1 MKTKLF
7 FLLIIAALASCTTK
21 TSNNLTNQEK
31 LSLLNAIHNDT
42 LFASWVEDT
51 SNAIKL
57 YKQYKVNVIKSDS
70 SWESD
75 QQRLQKIEDFGYTN
89 KFELIPLVEN
99 LHGNAAFKEAWG
111 VSYLI
116 RTDHSTILFDT
127 GIDEDSI
134 MCVLR
139 YNLNILGIDISEI
152 DAIFIS
158 HNHGDHQNNWKWI
171 NDRTFVNSENENILP
186 GIKIYVPGNDL
197 NLKIPAV
204 FSKDPVK
211 ISEGVYTTGII
222 QAPMFFSSSQEQGLM
237 FNVKDKGIIVVTGCG
252 HQTVEKLLQRCE
264 KLSNTP
270 IYGVLGGLHL
280 PVDNDSER
288 YMSFYITGKLPW
300 EPFTVDNV
308 NKKIEFIKKRNLKL
322 IGIST
327 HDSSPIAVEAFKTA
341 FSKEYKDLSTG
352 EWIVA

>member
-75 QQRLQKIEDFGYTN
+75 QQGLQKIEDFGYTN

-139 YNLNILGIDISEI
+139 YNLNILGIDISE
-152 DAIFIS
+152 
-158 HNHGDHQNNWKWI
+158 
-171 NDRTFVNSENENILP
+171 
-186 GIKIYVPGNDL
+186 L
-197 NLKIPAV
+197 N
-204 FSKDPVK
+204 
-211 ISEGVYTTGII
+211 
-222 QAPMFFSSSQEQGLM
+222 
-237 FNVKDKGIIVVTGCG
+237 
-252 HQTVEKLLQRCE
+252 
-264 KLSNTP
+264 
-270 IYGVLGGLHL
+270 
-280 PVDNDSER
+280 
-288 YMSFYITGKLPW
+288 
-300 EPFTVDNV
+300 
-308 NKKIEFIKKRNLKL
+308 
-322 IGIST
+322 
-327 HDSSPIAVEAFKTA
+327 
-341 FSKEYKDLSTG
+341 
-352 EWIVA
+352 

>member
-1 MKTKLF
+1 M
-7 FLLIIAALASCTTK
+7 
-21 TSNNLTNQEK
+21 
-31 LSLLNAIHNDT
+31 LNAIHNDT

-139 YNLNILGIDISEI
+139 YNINILGIDISEI

-171 NDRTFVNSENENILP
+171 NDGTFVNSENENILP

-341 FSKEYKDLSTG
+341 FSKEYKDLRTG
-352 EWIVA
+352 EWIVVRGI